1 MPVRLEYVKM
11 KRQLEATEEKYLKM
25 TRSQHEGLDQNQI
38 TIDNRV
44 SVCNFVEITGNM
56 FEPRKCLHIFTLFIL
71 IWSQVLSD
79 KVEERT
85 DELSKLSQMMNTDV
99 VVLTHVNMKLTE
111 MEEANKQLEAEV
123 ESENEKISRVWKLH
137 FSFL

>member
-1 MPVRLEYVKM
+1 MLFN
-11 KRQLEATEEKYLKM
+11 
-25 TRSQHEGLDQNQI
+25 RSHDIQ
-38 TIDNRV
+38 
-44 SVCNFVEITGNM
+44 F
-56 FEPRKCLHIFTLFIL
+56 F
-71 IWSQVLSD
+71 QVLSD

-123 ESENEKISRVWKLH
+123 ESGSEKIAKV
-137 FSFL
+137 

>member
-1 MPVRLEYVKM
+1 
-11 KRQLEATEEKYLKM
+11 M
-25 TRSQHEGLDQNQI
+25 T
-38 TIDNRV
+38 
-44 SVCNFVEITGNM
+44 FK
-56 FEPRKCLHIFTLFIL
+56 F
-71 IWSQVLSD
+71 SQVLSD

-123 ESENEKISRVWKLH
+123 ESGSEKIAKV
-137 FSFL
+137 

>member
-1 MPVRLEYVKM
+1 MLFN
-11 KRQLEATEEKYLKM
+11 
-25 TRSQHEGLDQNQI
+25 RSHDIQI
-38 TIDNRV
+38 
-44 SVCNFVEITGNM
+44 F
-56 FEPRKCLHIFTLFIL
+56 
-71 IWSQVLSD
+71 QVLSD

-123 ESENEKISRVWKLH
+123 ESGSEKIAKV
-137 FSFL
+137 

>member
-1 MPVRLEYVKM
+1 MINVCRIKCFLTV
-11 KRQLEATEEKYLKM
+11 AM
-25 TRSQHEGLDQNQI
+25 TFKFS
-38 TIDNRV
+38 
-44 SVCNFVEITGNM
+44 
-56 FEPRKCLHIFTLFIL
+56 K
-71 IWSQVLSD
+71 VLSD

-123 ESENEKISRVWKLH
+123 ESGSEKIAKV
-137 FSFL
+137 